1 MSAKKP
7 ETHSRLALSTSIAVL
22 CAGALA
28 VAGCGGSQGSS
39 STPAASPQI
48 QTVIQ
53 TPSQGNPDV
62 GTAKAQR
69 SAGTSASQGGHNAR
83 GRGAAVGR
91 PPTPASSIGPAG
103 NVQKARPDQN
113 AAAKPVH
120 PCKLVSRPEAQSIV
134 GRAITA
140 SIEAP
145 QGPTCIYQLSGSKS
159 VITLQVESI
168 RFAQVTHQLSK
179 RTQVTVGAHKAYCGS
194 LGTQMLFVPLTGAR
208 VLHVTASCAI
218 ARRLAAL
225 ALSRLAV

>member
-39 STPAASPQI
+39 STPAGSRQI
-48 QTVIQ
+48 QTAIQ
-53 TPSQGNPDV
+53 TPSQGNADV

-69 SAGTSASQGGHNAR
+69 PAGTSASQGGHNPR
-83 GRGAAVGR
+83 GREGAVGR

-103 NVQKARPDQN
+103 NVRKARPNQN
-113 AAAKPVH
+113 GSAAAKPVH
-120 PCKLVSRPEAQSIV
+120 PCKLVSRSEAQSIV

-145 QGPTCIYQLSGSKS
+145 RGRP
-159 VITLQVESI
+159 
-168 RFAQVTHQLSK
+168 
-179 RTQVTVGAHKAYCGS
+179 
-194 LGTQMLFVPLTGAR
+194 
-208 VLHVTASCAI
+208 AST
-218 ARRLAAL
+218 
-225 ALSRLAV
+225 S